1 MSLRRYSWVLAF
13 LASLVCLY
21 LGFYWGK
28 DHWSAL
34 PNRITSALLIIVAL
48 VLAGAFDNPSGDGD
62 MAP

>member
-21 LGFYWGK
+21 LGFYWGE

-48 VLAGAFDNPSGDGD
+48 VLAGAFDNHSDDGD